1 MWYVRPQSLA
11 DSVAKSFSLGFLSRA
26 GKHGRLK
33 EGTRKA
39 EKYAIWAV
47 GY

>member
-39 EKYAIWAV
+39 EKYAGREV

>member
-1 MWYVRPQSLA
+1 MLYVRPQSLA
-11 DSVAKSFSLGFLSRA
+11 DSVAKSYSLGFLSRA

-33 EGTRKA
+33 EGTRKV
-39 EKYAIWAV
+39 EEYAGQAV